1 MYRYYGE
8 KRLVCI
14 HKKMKAFVVLLLL
27 CVESTQAQYCG
38 IPQLPLEKYEQD
50 FDARFISTPLDRN
63 IPSPPELNQGDCGV
77 SKNDQSKQIV
87 KGQDAPANAWPWQIK
102 LIGSSHMC
110 GGSIINR
117 EWVVTAK
124 HCAKQNV
131 ASIYY
136 GNISFKKSKMIRA
149 VKYFTYPSSD
159 IAVYKLSSPL
169 NFSDSVQPICLPE
182 DNVWDTTPCFATGWG
197 ITSME
202 KYIIPDTLQQIRSR
216 IINQTVCQ
224 AAQTFKG
231 YLRNR
236 GFYYCVQSVE
246 FPTGE
251 YAGTFSGDSGGPL
264 SCLKNGRYYL
274 VGVVSHRTRSEGSFI
289 SFQAAVPR
297 AVPTII
303 AGMKENA

>member
-1 MYRYYGE
+1 
-8 KRLVCI
+8 
-14 HKKMKAFVVLLLL
+14 MKAFVVLLLL
-27 CVESTQAQYCG
+27 CVEPTQSQYCE
-38 IPQLPLEKYEQD
+38 IPQLPLKKYEKD
-50 FDARFISTPLDRN
+50 FHAKFISTPLNKN
-63 IPSPPELNQGDCGV
+63 IHSPPNINQGDCGV

-87 KGQDAPANAWPWQIK
+87 KGHFAPANSWPWQIK
-102 LIGSSHMC
+102 LEGNHYFC
-110 GGSIINR
+110 GGSIIHR

-131 ASIYY
+131 VSIRY
-136 GNISFKKSKMIRA
+136 GNVNFKKSKRIRT

-197 ITSME
+197 GLFRE
-202 KYIIPDTLQQIRSR
+202 KDMIPATLRQIRIR

-231 YLRNR
+231 YLSWR

-251 YAGTFSGDSGGPL
+251 YAGPFNGDSGGPL

-274 VGVVSHRTRSEGSFI
+274 VGVNRGITKSDGSYITFY
-289 SFQAAVPR
+289 AAVPR

-303 AGMKENA
+303 AGMKKNA

>member
-1 MYRYYGE
+1 
-8 KRLVCI
+8 
-14 HKKMKAFVVLLLL
+14 MKAFVVLLLL

-38 IPQLPLEKYEQD
+38 IPQLPLEKYKQA
-50 FDARFISTPLDRN
+50 FDARFISTPLNKN
-63 IPSPPELNQGDCGV
+63 IPSPPNINQGDCGV

-87 KGQDAPANAWPWQIK
+87 KGQDAPANAWPWQIRLVASK
-102 LIGSSHMC
+102 HFC

-117 EWVVTAK
+117 EWVVTAL
-124 HCAKQNV
+124 HCATENV
-131 ASIYY
+131 VSIRY
-136 GNISFKKSKMIRA
+136 GNINFKKSKMIRT
-149 VKYFTYPSSD
+149 VKYFTYPPGD

-197 ITSME
+197 RLFTE
-202 KYIIPDTLQQIRSR
+202 KSGVPVILQQIGSR
-216 IINQTVCQ
+216 IVNQTVCQ

-231 YLRNR
+231 HLDKR

-251 YAGTFSGDSGGPL
+251 YAGSFNGDSGGPL

-274 VGVVSHRTRSEGSFI
+274 VGVVSHGVKSSGSHIGF
-289 SFQAAVPR
+289 FGAVPR
-297 AVPTII
+297 ALPTII
-303 AGMKENA
+303 AGMKKNA